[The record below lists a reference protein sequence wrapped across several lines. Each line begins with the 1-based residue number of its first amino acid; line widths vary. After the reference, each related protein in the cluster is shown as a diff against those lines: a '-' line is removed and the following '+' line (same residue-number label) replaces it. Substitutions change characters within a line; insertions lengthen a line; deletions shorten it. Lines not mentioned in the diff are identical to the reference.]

1 MPVAFSFSWSR
12 RYSRKPT
19 LVKRKGK
26 RFLKHIYLIESTSVD
41 KAVNNIC
48 TFNELKA
55 LIKNMNEMDI
65 ILIHLGDTLFLII
78 PNG

>member
-1 MPVAFSFSWSR
+1 M
-12 RYSRKPT
+12 
-19 LVKRKGK
+19 
-26 RFLKHIYLIESTSVD
+26 D